1 MAASLKDVD
10 GLKEKGSRGRETET
24 VKVSSGTVDSHS
36 KEKMESRQGASGTL
50 PGGSGFD
57 SERERVLDWR
67 AGHQVEMTPQ
77 LLPPQGVIPS

>member
-36 KEKMESRQGASGTL
+36 
-50 PGGSGFD
+50 
-57 SERERVLDWR
+57 
-67 AGHQVEMTPQ
+67 
-77 LLPPQGVIPS
+77 